1 MQIEL
6 TTLVINQ
13 YTIVPHDHRLWAE
26 TASKELS
33 PSKKKTKKSIMLY

>member
-33 PSKKKTKKSIMLY
+33 PSRKTKKSIMLY